1 MAFVNEYGL
10 SISLECSELI
20 KELRRDIVEF
30 GSGEVV
36 AVWCKEELGV
46 LFFTNYDF
54 ITEDEPIEEWELE
67 NGEFLIQMTM
77 GTLLPILEKQNR
89 VF

>member
-1 MAFVNEYGL
+1 MVQ
-10 SISLECSELI
+10 
-20 KELRRDIVEF
+20 R
-30 GSGEVV
+30 
-36 AVWCKEELGV
+36 GV
-46 LFFTNYDF
+46 RCTFFTNYDF